1 MRYRRDVPLNLLDT
15 NPEVAQQITEHIAL
29 HLLGATHPDDA
40 TTGRPDTQITLSYE
54 EHPDGLAAVSFIGE
68 INAEPNAPYLQPEFD
83 PTNDHPEVTFT
94 PYEHPAAGQHANLTA
109 WTRWRTH
116 GHHERAD
123 GS

>member
-1 MRYRRDVPLNLLDT
+1 MRYRRDVPMKLLDT

-40 TTGRPDTQITLSYE
+40 TIGRDGASITLSYH
-54 EHPDGLAAVSFIGE
+54 EHPDGQDVVSFIGE
-68 INAEPNAPYLQPEFD
+68 IDAEPDAPYLQPEFD
-83 PTNDHPEVTFT
+83 PATDHPEIQFA
-94 PYEHPAAGQHANLTA
+94 PYQHHDIGQQADVNAFL
-109 WTRWRTH
+109 RWRTH